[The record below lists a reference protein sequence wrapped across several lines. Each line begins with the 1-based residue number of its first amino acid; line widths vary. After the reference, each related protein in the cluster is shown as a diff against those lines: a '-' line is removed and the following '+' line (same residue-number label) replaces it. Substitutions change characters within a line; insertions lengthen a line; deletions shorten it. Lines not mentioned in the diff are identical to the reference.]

1 MITSCLSSSSNAAF
15 STPASQLFPPHG
27 SNPSTPAATPVP
39 TASPIKAGT
48 HPSASATA
56 SLPGMNLANTVFP
69 VFPGQVSA
77 IHPPQPMTP
86 NPTVIRT
93 PSLPA
98 TAVTSVHSTTAT
110 PVPSV
115 FSGLVPLPGPPTLP
129 APAPQDT
136 YLGAKHELGDA
147 VHHGHGGRG
156 QRHLRP
162 PVLALQPAGRGALRL
177 GL

>member
-1 MITSCLSSSSNAAF
+1 MITSCLSSPNAAF

-39 TASPIKAGT
+39 TASPVKAGT

-56 SLPGMNLANTVFP
+56 SLPGMNLANTVLP

-98 TAVTSVHSTTAT
+98 AAVTSVHSTTAT

-115 FSGLVPLPGPPTLP
+115 FSGLVPLPQNMRFWCEAYSELIVLRNGRHRLP
-129 APAPQDT
+129 
-136 YLGAKHELGDA
+136 
-147 VHHGHGGRG
+147 RG
-156 QRHLRP
+156 LRGKKS
-162 PVLALQPAGRGALRL
+162 ACQCRR
-177 GL
+177 